1 MKVFHV
7 LRHKFR
13 SQYGYSRLLPT
24 HLLLLNL
31 FICLKL
37 QLLMKNQWTFSSSCS
52 QQGEHFWWIGSM
64 GSAHFQTQQEISRL
78 THWSLCVICHRAP
91 SGQENIWKMMHWE
104 EHYMI
109 RILLQTGQAN
119 WRWVVD
125 QKIGQKLLVLSIY
138 FSCKIQSLFLY
149 HLVELYLVVFAFKMG
164 LNTEGLS
171 SFFSFSFGYLFLF
184 SSSFCFVSFVLCNL
198 DRGRFIV
205 DLCFCFYCMF
215 FRFKCLRLFLFEH
228 QYNHC

>member
-13 SQYGYSRLLPT
+13 SPYGYSRFLPT

-52 QQGEHFWWIGSM
+52 QQGKHFWWIGSM
-64 GSAHFQTQQEISRL
+64 GSARFQTQQEISRL
-78 THWSLCVICHRAP
+78 THWSFCVICHRAP

-149 HLVELYLVVFAFKMG
+149 HLVELYLVVFAFEMG

-171 SFFSFSFGYLFLF
+171 SFFLFLLVTC
-184 SSSFCFVSFVLCNL
+184 FCSRHRFVLFPL
-198 DRGRFIV
+198 
-205 DLCFCFYCMF
+205 F
-215 FRFKCLRLFLFEH
+215 FAI
-228 QYNHC
+228 